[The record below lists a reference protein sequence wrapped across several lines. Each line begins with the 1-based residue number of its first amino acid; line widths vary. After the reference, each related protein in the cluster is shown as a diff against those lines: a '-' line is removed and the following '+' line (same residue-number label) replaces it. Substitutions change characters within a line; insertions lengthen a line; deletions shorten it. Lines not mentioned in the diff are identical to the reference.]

1 MASTDKELSAPDI
14 NQLLRRS
21 VVEPDE
27 TLGQNGGATWNE
39 GIMWMVSQNT
49 SGIVPWGVNPTIRDK
64 QLRAF
69 LPTESILNSA
79 IGSVVVRNAGFEWA
93 VKGSSRLAELS
104 HDMLINA
111 NMGRGWYDFASRL
124 SNAFYTSDKGAF
136 VEIIR
141 ASRNPSAPVLG
152 IQTLD
157 PVRCWR
163 TDDPERPVI
172 YQDIKGRFH
181 AMMWY
186 EVVHLL
192 EMPSTYERLQHI
204 QYSAVTRILNAVQTW
219 KDEQTY
225 LDEKVS
231 GRHTKAIHVVS
242 GVQPSTLETA
252 VKSAQAQAD
261 ANGQTRYIQPVV
273 VATSKADAKA
283 DVATL
288 ELTGLPDGW
297 DQEKQFKLY
306 MTIVS
311 MGLFT
316 DFQEFAPLPGGN
328 LGTSM
333 QSEILHLKSRG
344 KGPQAWRK
352 LLEHM
357 FNHTGILPE
366 GAEFTFDEQDY
377 EADSADAGL
386 LSTYAEALT
395 KLVTAGVMDGQA
407 GRQFLLDKGYM
418 DEETFARLDGYGRG
432 DLTDPGAIDQPD
444 TPRRTQAHEATVEEE
459 DADSTGAREV
469 APERI
474 ALEEAYEVALEGPLA
489 ETLDRIWKA
498 AQA

>member
-1 MASTDKELSAPDI
+1 MASTDKELTAPEI

-27 TLGQNGGATWNE
+27 TLAQNGGSATWAE
-39 GIMWMVSQNT
+39 GILWMVQQNS

-79 IGSVVVRNAGFEWA
+79 IGSVVVRNAGFEWK
-93 VKGSSRLAELS
+93 VEGSSRVA
-104 HDMLINA
+104 DMAHHMLTNA

-163 TDDPERPVI
+163 TDDPEKPVI

-181 AMMWY
+181 QLLWF

-204 QYSAVTRILNAVQTW
+204 QYSAVTRILSAVQTW

-242 GVQPSTLETA
+242 GVQPSMLETA
-252 VKSAQAQAD
+252 VKSAQLQAD

-283 DVATL
+283 DVATV
-288 ELTGLPDGW
+288 ELTSLPDGW

-357 FNHTGILPE
+357 FNHMGILPE
-366 GAEFTFDEQDY
+366 GVEFSFDEQDY

-386 LSTYAEALT
+386 LSSYAESMS
-395 KLVTAGVMDGQA
+395 KLVTAGVYDAQGA
-407 GRQFLLDKGYM
+407 RQFLLDRGYM
-418 DEETFARLDGYGRG
+418 DEETFARLDGFGLG
-432 DLTDPGAIDQPD
+432 DLTNPGAVNNPD
-444 TPRRTQAHEATVEEE
+444 TPRGAAGGSVVEEE
-459 DADSTGAREV
+459 DAGEGAREV

-474 ALEEAYEVALEGPLA
+474 ALEEAYELALEGPLA